1 MPRYFCDICGK
12 ELDHKPDENVCINT
26 RNVCITSL
34 DDNAILLKMEICPE
48 CANNIIN
55 FIKNVRIKCDN
66 TYKKSKREIGDKVRC
81 LITNSQIGLYAGRV
95 YTVCDIPKD
104 YDDAVYVDVGNGWQ
118 SLLRF
123 GQFSYRLE

>member
-1 MPRYFCDICGK
+1 MLRYFCDVCGK
-12 ELDHKPDENVCINT
+12 ELDQKPDKNVRINT
-26 RNVCITSL
+26 KNICITGL
-34 DDNAILLKMEICPE
+34 DDKLTLLNMEVCPE

-55 FIKNVRIKCDN
+55 FIKNSRIKHDN
-66 TYKKSKREIGDKVRC
+66 AYKKSEREIGDKVRC
-81 LITNSQIGLYAGRV
+81 LITKPQIGLYAGRV

-104 YDDAVYVDVGNGWQ
+104 DDDAVYVDVGNGWQ